1 MRVLVLFFLLTNLVI
16 RQQSAHADFS
26 DDFPSA
32 INQAAP
38 LPISLDGGLTAR
50 LDLAAPDAAREL
62 GQRLRYA
69 ARTGRVRVLHDLLA
83 SGAAI
88 DARGEYGET
97 ALQAAARWGHLKA
110 AQYLLTQGANPNL
123 ADDAGQTAL
132 IMAAKDCA
140 HRSIRALI
148 VSGAKVDVVNQ
159 FGKSAIFFP
168 AESGCVNAVAALV
181 ETAPDINLSLL
192 DDSGRTALDYAL
204 DAAQSEVG
212 GPFIEI
218 ARLLLNLGARFTTW
232 YPANEFNLGPQPKG
246 DLGPRDQRL

>member
-32 INQAAP
+32 ITRP
-38 LPISLDGGLTAR
+38 HLPISLDGLTAR
-50 LDLAAPDAAREL
+50 LISQLPMLHAMAAP
-62 GQRLRYA
+62 LRRAYR
-69 ARTGRVRVLHDLLA
+69 ARTVYMTYCLA
-83 SGAAI
+83 PRSMLA
-88 DARGEYGET
+88 ENET
-97 ALQAAARWGHLKA
+97 ALQAAAGGASQGCSVSSLK
-110 AQYLLTQGANPNL
+110 ANPNL